1 MKCSAP
7 LSADKP
13 ANIKQRRRKK
23 KKKEEKP
30 QRMEEQKKEAPTA
43 LAP

>member
-7 LSADKP
+7 SSADKP
-13 ANIKQRRRKK
+13 ANIKQRRRKR
-23 KKKEEKP
+23 KKEEKP